1 MDKDFEILISTYIE
15 NKIGIAEH
23 FFTKELL
30 EHLKTNLLELS
41 RDKLLKAAGTG
52 HNDGLNHNKAMRS
65 DAIYWLDRKHNNI
78 YENAFFDRM
87 DAFVTYLN
95 QSCYAGISSYEF
107 HYSLYAAGTFY
118 KTHLDQFKDNSKRK
132 YSMINYLNAD
142 WKLADGGQLCI
153 HEGDTVQLINPTQGK
168 TVFFKS
174 NELLH
179 EVLLSHEKRMS
190 ITGWLKIS

>member
-1 MDKDFEILISTYIE
+1 MDNDFEILISSYLET
-15 NKIGIAEH
+15 KIGIAEH
-23 FFTKELL
+23 FFSVELL

-41 RDKLLKAAGTG
+41 ANKLLKAAGTG
-52 HNDGLNHNKAMRS
+52 HDDGLNYNSAIRS
-65 DAIYWLDRKHNNI
+65 DAIYWLDRAHNNVF
-78 YENAFFDRM
+78 ENEFFDRM
-87 DAFVTYLN
+87 DAFVSYLN
-95 QSCYAGISSYEF
+95 ESCYAGISSYEF
-107 HYSLYAAGTFY
+107 HYSLYEAGTFY

-132 YSMINYLNAD
+132 YSMINYLNAN
-142 WKLADGGQLCI
+142 WKPSDGGQLCI
-153 HEGDTVQLINPTQGK
+153 HEGGAEQLINPTQGK